1 MLKRQSSWGC
11 QPILLSPK
19 KSLSAI
25 LEYLCTEANKIY
37 NCAVYY
43 ARQIW
48 FKTKRIVGRAELC
61 AQMKH
66 NRHFGAMY
74 VSASQQVCNGVV
86 EAFRSFR
93 ELNKLFYQGKL
104 EQRPKLPHYRK
115 AGLFTV
121 SYPKRWLKRVN
132 NKIRLPLGK
141 QVKAWFGLR
150 EFLIDMPSNLEWES
164 IKEVRILP
172 RNGAF
177 YAEFVY
183 KVEPQAVDVDPTK
196 ALGIDYGINN
206 WLTCVD
212 TVGNSFIV
220 DGKHLKSL
228 NQWYNKRMATLKQGH
243 DEHYWTKRLATITEK
258 RNHQMRDAI
267 NKAARIV
274 VNHCMNQGIGT
285 LVFGWN
291 PGQKEGANLGKKTN
305 QQFVQIPTAR
315 LKQRLFQLCDL
326 YGIQFIETEESY
338 TSQASAL
345 DRDEIPVFGEKPV
358 QWKPSGKR
366 VKRGLYRTAQNWYV
380 NADANGAW
388 NILAKVA
395 RTAGLDLSGL
405 SRGVLTAPVRVRLW
419 TTHESPSL

>member
-11 QPILLSPK
+11 QPILLSPQK
-19 KSLSAI
+19 NLSAI

-93 ELNKLFYQGKL
+93 ELNKLFYEGQL

-121 SYPKRWLKRVN
+121 SYPKRWLKWVN

-150 EFLIDMPSNLEWES
+150 EFFIDMPSNPEWES

-172 RNGAF
+172 RNGSF

-196 ALGIDYGINN
+196 AMGIDPNPHS
-206 WLTCVD
+206 T
-212 TVGNSFIV
+212 T
-220 DGKHLKSL
+220 KTTSL
-228 NQWYNKRMATLKQGH
+228 STL
-243 DEHYWTKRLATITEK
+243 
-258 RNHQMRDAI
+258 
-267 NKAARIV
+267 
-274 VNHCMNQGIGT
+274 
-285 LVFGWN
+285 
-291 PGQKEGANLGKKTN
+291 
-305 QQFVQIPTAR
+305 
-315 LKQRLFQLCDL
+315 
-326 YGIQFIETEESY
+326 
-338 TSQASAL
+338 
-345 DRDEIPVFGEKPV
+345 
-358 QWKPSGKR
+358 
-366 VKRGLYRTAQNWYV
+366 
-380 NADANGAW
+380 
-388 NILAKVA
+388 
-395 RTAGLDLSGL
+395 
-405 SRGVLTAPVRVRLW
+405 
-419 TTHESPSL
+419 